1 MSSKKPTLL
10 FLAHRI
16 PYPPTKGEKLRAYNL
31 LKGLAETYDIWLGAP
46 LDDPDDWDHRGALDQ
61 YCVET
66 HIADIRG
73 RTRHRAALEA
83 IARSEPVSYAY
94 FRQRGMMDWVAKVS
108 AGRNFD
114 AVFVYSSGAAPYLKA
129 IQRKPATTII
139 DFVDVDS
146 EKWRVLGETTKGP
159 MKHVYGREAKL
170 MRAEEKRLGALA
182 DANLLVTDAE
192 CALFTELTGLPAQT
206 VGNGV
211 DTEYWGAAKSIASPY
226 TDARPRV
233 IFTGVMDY
241 EPNVEAVT
249 WFAAEAMPRLRQS
262 GRNIE
267 FVIAGGRPA
276 KNVQALGEANDITI
290 TGRVE
295 DMRGWLG
302 HADVAVAPL
311 LLARG
316 VQNKVL
322 EAMAAGTPVL
332 TTTPALTGIDATPG
346 RDALV
351 CETGNDFVDGILGI
365 LDDPT
370 TRDSMADSAMS
381 FVRDH
386 YGWGAKVAR
395 LVNLIEDVR
404 ASAIAKVA

>member
-1 MSSKKPTLL
+1 MSTNKPTLL

-46 LDDPDDWDHRGALDQ
+46 LDDPDDWEHRHALDE

-83 IARSEPVSYAY
+83 IAKGEPVSYAY

-108 AGRNFD
+108 GERSFD

-129 IQRKPATTII
+129 LKQTPGATII

-146 EKWRVLGETTKGP
+146 EKWRVLGETAKGP

-170 MRAEEKRLGALA
+170 LLAEEKRLAGVA
-182 DANLLVTDAE
+182 DASLLVTDAE

-211 DTEYWGAAKSIASPY
+211 DTEYWGAAKSIESPY
-226 TDARPRV
+226 SEVRPRV

-249 WFAAEAMPRLRQS
+249 WFAAEAMPHLRAV
-262 GRNIE
+262 GRNVE
-267 FVIAGGRPA
+267 FVIAGGRPT
-276 KNVQALGEANDITI
+276 KGVQALGEADDITV

-302 HADVAVAPL
+302 HADLAVAPL

-322 EAMAAGTPVL
+322 EAMAAGTPML
-332 TTTPALTGIDATPG
+332 TTIPALTGIDAVPG

-351 CETGNDFVDGILGI
+351 CESGDDFAQAIGAM
-365 LDDPT
+365 LDDPEAQS
-370 TRDSMADSAMS
+370 DMAASAMS
-381 FVRDH
+381 YVRDH

-395 LVNLIEDVR
+395 LVELIENAR